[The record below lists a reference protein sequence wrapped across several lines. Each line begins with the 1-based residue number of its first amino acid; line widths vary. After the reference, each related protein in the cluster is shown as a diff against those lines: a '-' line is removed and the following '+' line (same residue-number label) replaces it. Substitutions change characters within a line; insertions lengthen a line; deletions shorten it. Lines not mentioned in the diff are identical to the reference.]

1 MAEQLHE
8 LAIDRLIAAPPAR
21 VWQVMTERLAEWWCP
36 RPWKT
41 RIIALELRPGG
52 RCAMEMQGPDGETS
66 PIDGVVLE
74 VVPER
79 RFVFTQAFT
88 AGWVPQKP
96 FMVGIFSL
104 TPEGAGTRYHACARH
119 WDEETMRQ
127 HEAMGFQQG
136 WTAVAAQLAELA
148 EAG

>member
-79 RFVFTQAFT
+79 KFVFTQAFT

-104 TPEGAGTRYHACARH
+104 TPEGASTRYHACARH
-119 WDEETMRQ
+119 WDEETMQQ

-136 WTAVAAQLAELA
+136 WSKVAAQLAELA